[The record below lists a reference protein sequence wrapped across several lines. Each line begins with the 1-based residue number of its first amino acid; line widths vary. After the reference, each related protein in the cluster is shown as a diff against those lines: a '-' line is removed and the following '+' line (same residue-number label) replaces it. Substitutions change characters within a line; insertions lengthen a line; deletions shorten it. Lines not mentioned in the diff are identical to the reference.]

1 MDPIAPRPIYIVL
14 VSCAQT
20 HKNMQK
26 YFEQIAEIDKQ
37 NHSSTKKTREPIFFF
52 LPIVTQGVFLAF
64 SVRAMGITAI
74 EWFLSQDTFASAWC
88 RRWLAI
94 EQVGGVSDVIETALR
109 PLFSPPTRRT
119 LLFTVRRVRHESPTI
134 VMAEDIMSPLWKQMA
149 NCATPEALYRN
160 ISSMLLGHAALIP
173 RGQLHRYFVLVDKM
187 FVINGATTKKRDRS
201 NIKLYTHG
209 TRITSRGICE
219 PGTTRFQPL
228 DMPRIMCNP
237 HLARTLFRFFLYAFS
252 RDPRFHDIPLA
263 FDFDDGCFFIDHG
276 RVQSQPRFHYRIRES
291 DLRLV
296 LLLLHYRKSHTCI
309 QWSIDS
315 DQLMLGMAYAQDF
328 SRGFFWAT
336 DFLKRD
342 VKSFELAAWKREKE
356 AKNFIGPPC
365 VASPHLKRV
374 RHALMRSVLLREEEE
389 EGPAPPLTPAEV
401 SDLAPAAAASSS
413 VTSATAS
420 VHPVPHLMLESASV
434 RSEGSL
440 APPGSEGPVAPLR
453 KRKASPSRDHAAAQ
467 TADDDML
474 IVMPLAFPECET
486 LSASLPGTSFFDASD
501 PMSKQAKGGYRQE
514 ATPFPEKLPPLWFNM
529 REASCVLRSKM
540 SIEAFILFCLLNG
553 SDWIK
558 HTELFYG
565 ITSERLAEAIIHIV
579 DVMKRNPVQS
589 RQDFEYLLQWTWS
602 IKMVRA
608 TVASLEVLRAEYE
621 LQNPKL
627 YCHIPTSQL
636 AYDAHRIVKERYP
649 YWRTLQGMVDE
660 RERDKL
666 LRDFSSMSLEADADA
681 SAPASAYSTQPDVHP
696 VPPPLLDENV
706 QFASDQPAE
715 WLTVVSPDHVADGQS
730 IYQTTNPNQ
739 MD

>member
-1 MDPIAPRPIYIVL
+1 
-14 VSCAQT
+14 
-20 HKNMQK
+20 
-26 YFEQIAEIDKQ
+26 
-37 NHSSTKKTREPIFFF
+37 
-52 LPIVTQGVFLAF
+52 
-64 SVRAMGITAI
+64 MGITAI

-149 NCATPEALYRN
+149 NCATPDALYRN

-252 RDPRFHDIPLA
+252 RDRRFHDIPLA

-291 DLRLV
+291 DLRLI

-328 SRGFFWAT
+328 LRGFFWAT

-356 AKNFIGPPC
+356 AKNFVGPPC

-389 EGPAPPLTPAEV
+389 EEEGPQAPLTPEGPQAPLTPVEV
-401 SDLAPAAAASSS
+401 SNVAPAAAASSS
-413 VTSATAS
+413 AAFVTSSSYKISRLTPGETAA
-420 VHPVPHLMLESASV
+420 SA
-434 RSEGSL
+434 
-440 APPGSEGPVAPLR
+440 GSEGQQAPLR
-453 KRKASPSRDHAAAQ
+453 KRKASPSRDHVSAQ
-467 TADDDML
+467 TAADESDML
-474 IVMPLAFPECET
+474 IVMSLAFPECGT
-486 LSASLPGTSFFDASD
+486 LSASLPGTSFFNASD

-529 REASCVLRSKM
+529 REASCVLRSRM

-579 DVMKRNPVQS
+579 DTMKRNPVQS

-602 IKMVRA
+602 IKMARA

-636 AYDAHRIVKERYP
+636 ACDAHRIVKERYP

-666 LRDFSSMSLEADADA
+666 LRDFSSLSLEADVM
-681 SAPASAYSTQPDVHP
+681 PASAYSTHPDVHP
-696 VPPPLLDENV
+696 FPPSLLDANV

-730 IYQTTNPNQ
+730 IYQTVNPNQ